1 MTHQAPAIRG
11 RSQDESGKSDGKID
25 GEENNKDVASN
36 LHRDRRR
43 QDQIRVRNTTTI
55 GWKEKHRF
63 ESAQQVR
70 SSGACEETIGGISRA
85 RSAWEWQED
94 KGVRQRPALDITA
107 ITDSR
112 NLKISSTPSPV
123 GCPRLSFGKAKKI
136 EREIEG
142 ACSYKRTYLGEMH
155 LPRHAAQLVIPRGAC
170 HASRLDR
177 YR

>member
-1 MTHQAPAIRG
+1 M
-11 RSQDESGKSDGKID
+11 
-25 GEENNKDVASN
+25 
-36 LHRDRRR
+36 
-43 QDQIRVRNTTTI
+43 
-55 GWKEKHRF
+55 
-63 ESAQQVR
+63 R

-112 NLKISSTPSPV
+112 NPKISSTPSPV

-177 YR
+177 YRYSRQLESWSRVWSLFPDYVLPEKNCKVKESIFCSSLTTLFWQDRQ